1 MLVNKIHFHP
11 KMQWMICTILHFVKS
26 VSLDIWHIERYVHL
40 WPLWFS
46 KPTISYTVVTFSSA
60 CFRLLVSCLWSVL
73 NVSQISVSNISTLSL
88 LQLIFEN
95 SASILWK
102 LYFLNGYKFLIRA
115 LLPLLNGALY
125 QKYIVTALKIII
137 YNNIV
142 CFCLQSSKIFA
153 KLNVS

>member
-1 MLVNKIHFHP
+1 
-11 KMQWMICTILHFVKS
+11 
-26 VSLDIWHIERYVHL
+26 
-40 WPLWFS
+40 
-46 KPTISYTVVTFSSA
+46 
-60 CFRLLVSCLWSVL
+60 
-73 NVSQISVSNISTLSL
+73 
-88 LQLIFEN
+88 
-95 SASILWK
+95 
-102 LYFLNGYKFLIRA
+102 LNGYKFLIRA